1 MDLESQI
8 RHLHGPEEV
17 TYAPDELVVVCLVR
31 DGRPY
36 LKSFIEHYF
45 SLGAKHIV
53 FLDNG
58 STDGTVS
65 VAQSYENVTILQ
77 TELSFKE
84 HQGFMKR
91 YLVTRFGRDRWILYV
106 DIDELFDYPTE

>member
-17 TYAPDELVVVCLVR
+17 TYAPYELVVVCLVR

-36 LKSFIEHYF
+36 LRSFIEHYL
-45 SLGAKHIV
+45 SLGVKHIV

-65 VAQSYENVTILQ
+65 AAQSYENVTILQ
-77 TELSFKE
+77 SELPFKDY
-84 HQGFMKR
+84 KNPLR
-91 YLVTRFGRDRWILYV
+91 KYLVTRFGRGRWILYV
-106 DIDELFDYPTE
+106 